1 MSSTWEIKQW
11 SLQDRLRLGSSPQRS
26 EEYHENGYRRVIC
39 NDPQANLQ
47 FKYQGNSVSTTKFN
61 LFTFLP
67 KGLFEQFRRLAN
79 LYFLVIAILSLAPT
93 SPIQPITNILPL
105 VLVLSISLSK
115 EAFEDWRRFRN
126 DKRINSSLVE
136 VLHGDSWVNITWS
149 ELVVGRLVRIKSNEY
164 FPADLVLLSTSN
176 DEGLCYIET
185 SNLDGESN
193 LKTRRALEQTW
204 KYGNSNEASKFTG
217 EIHCEHPNDSLYS
230 FTGNIIIGKETYPIS
245 VENVLLRGCSLK
257 NTSWIV
263 GIVIFAGHETKVM
276 KNALNVP
283 SKRSRLEKKID
294 KVIYY
299 LFGLLFTVALI
310 GGIGCGFFLNNNLW
324 YLQLGKGSGYI
335 FSAGST
341 VLVDVLMTIS
351 LITLYNTIIPISLY
365 VSIEIIKFIQ
375 STQFINKD
383 INMYDKE
390 TNMYAQARTSNLNDE
405 LGQVE
410 YIFSD
415 KTGTLTQNVMEF
427 HKCSIGGVI
436 YGSDISEPQ
445 RVGTST
451 KLPSEQIHENI
462 SESKF
467 HEKGFNF
474 YDERL
479 MGGAWRNEQNPE
491 ICKEF
496 FRCLAICH
504 SALPEGETTPEKI
517 KYLASSPDEVALIVA
532 AKRLGFFF
540 HRRTISSV
548 FVHESHVEGLGCI
561 RDVEYKILNVL
572 EFSSSRKR
580 QSIICVH
587 PSGQLVLYSKGAD
600 VAIYQ
605 RLENKKST
613 TALDTWS
620 YLEKFA
626 SAGHRTLCVAYR
638 FLDVD
643 MYNSW
648 NEKFMQAKSALAER
662 EEKINQVAELIEQ
675 QLILLGCVA
684 IEDKLQDGVAM
695 CISSLLEAGIKI
707 WVLTGDKL
715 ETAINVG
722 YAACLVRPETRQIII
737 SSDTKGDSAEVEIKN
752 WVKQQLIASLE
763 DRNTKDNNT
772 TLVIDGRCLTYAL
785 EPDVRETF
793 LKLSCQCFTVIC
805 CRVTPLQKAQV
816 TILIRHHARRVTLSI
831 GDGANDVSM
840 IQAAHVGV
848 AIRGQEGMQAV
859 MASDFAISQFR
870 FLTELLLVHGRLSYI
885 RISKVVTYFFY
896 KNITLT
902 MTQVWFTFVCGYSAA
917 NFYNDWYQAL
927 YNILFTSL
935 PALAIGILDEDLS
948 YAVSKQ
954 FPQLYKAGIDNLY
967 FRWQLLARWLLSS
980 VFQSFV
986 IFCFSIFTGFSGK
999 AHGKIL
1005 GQWDVGTL
1013 SFSCVVT
1020 TVNLELLIGNS
1031 FLTQWHFISIFGS
1044 IVIWFLFLL
1053 FFTSIYSFWDAKENI
1068 YGQLIVPVSTL
1079 DFWLTLLF
1087 ASVAALAVD
1096 FAFEGFRR
1104 RFMPYD
1110 YQIIQDMEHSGSND
1124 VVSERNERGPSAE
1137 LRARLLWPS

>member
-1 MSSTWEIKQW
+1 MGILLGRGLTKL
-11 SLQDRLRLGSSPQRS
+11 SLDLVGVSLHHTTSF
-26 EEYHENGYRRVIC
+26 YNH
-39 NDPQANLQ
+39 
-47 FKYQGNSVSTTKFN
+47 QGNSVSTTKFN

-79 LYFLVIAILSLAPT
+79 LYFLVIAILSLAPI

-105 VLVLSISLSK
+105 VLVLCISLSK

-136 VLHGDSWVNITWS
+136 VLHGDSWTNITWS
-149 ELVVGRLVRIKSNEY
+149 KLVVGNLVRIKSNEY

-176 DEGLCYIET
+176 DEGICYIET

-204 KYGNSNEASKFTG
+204 KYGNANEASKFTG

-230 FTGNIIIGKETYPIS
+230 FTGNLIIGKETYPIS

-257 NTSWIV
+257 NTSWTV

-294 KVIYY
+294 KVIYC
-299 LFGLLFTVALI
+299 LFGILFTIALI

-324 YLQLGKGSGYI
+324 YLQLDKDPGYI
-335 FSAGST
+335 FGAGST
-341 VLVDVLMTIS
+341 VLVDVFMTIS

-365 VSIEIIKFIQ
+365 VSIEIIKFFQ

-383 INMYDKE
+383 INMYHEE

-415 KTGTLTQNVMEF
+415 KTGTLTKNVMEF

-436 YGSDISEPQ
+436 YGSGISETQ

-451 KLPSEQIHENI
+451 TKLPPEQIHVKT
-462 SESKF
+462 SKSGF

-474 YDERL
+474 YDRRL

-517 KYLASSPDEVALIVA
+517 KYLASSPDEVALVVA
-532 AKRLGFFF
+532 AKKLGFFF
-540 HRRTISSV
+540 YRRTISSV
-548 FVHESHVEGLGCI
+548 FVRESHVEGLDCMQ
-561 RDVEYKILNVL
+561 DVEYKILNVL

-605 RLENKKST
+605 RLENNRST
-613 TALDTWS
+613 TALETWS

-648 NEKFMQAKSALAER
+648 NEKFMHAKSALTDR

-675 QLILLGCVA
+675 QLMLLGCVA
-684 IEDKLQDGVAM
+684 IEDKLQDGVAL
-695 CISSLLEAGIKI
+695 CIRSLLEAGIKI

-715 ETAINVG
+715 ETAVNVG
-722 YAACLVRPETRQIII
+722 YAACLISPETRQIII
-737 SSDTKGDSAEVEIKN
+737 SSDTKGDSTEVEIKN
-752 WVKQQLIASLE
+752 WIKQQLIASLE
-763 DRNTKDNNT
+763 DRNTKENNT

-785 EPDVRETF
+785 EPDLRENF

-816 TILIRHHARRVTLSI
+816 TILIRHYARRVTLSI

-896 KNITLT
+896 KNVALT
-902 MTQVWFTFVCGYSAA
+902 MTQVWFTFFSGYSGA
-917 NFYNDWYQAL
+917 NFYSDWYQSL

-935 PALAIGILDEDLS
+935 PAFAIGILDQDVS
-948 YAVSKQ
+948 TTVSKQ

-980 VFQSFV
+980 VFQSFI
-986 IFCFSIFTGFSGK
+986 IFYFSILTGFGGK
-999 AHGKIL
+999 VHGKIL

-1020 TVNLELLIGNS
+1020 IVNLQLLIGNS
-1031 FLTQWHFISIFGS
+1031 FLTHWHFISIFGS

-1053 FFTSIYSFWDAKENI
+1053 FFTSIYSFWDAEDNI

-1079 DFWLTLLF
+1079 DFWLILLL
-1087 ASVAALAVD
+1087 APVAALAVD
-1096 FAFEGFRR
+1096 LAFEGFRR

-1110 YQIIQDMEHSGSND
+1110 YQIIQDMEQSRSND
-1124 VVSERNERGPSAE
+1124 VVSERNEQRPSAE
-1137 LRARLLWPS
+1137 LRARLL

>member
-1 MSSTWEIKQW
+1 
-11 SLQDRLRLGSSPQRS
+11 
-26 EEYHENGYRRVIC
+26 
-39 NDPQANLQ
+39 
-47 FKYQGNSVSTTKFN
+47 
-61 LFTFLP
+61 
-67 KGLFEQFRRLAN
+67 
-79 LYFLVIAILSLAPT
+79 
-93 SPIQPITNILPL
+93 
-105 VLVLSISLSK
+105 
-115 EAFEDWRRFRN
+115 
-126 DKRINSSLVE
+126 
-136 VLHGDSWVNITWS
+136 
-149 ELVVGRLVRIKSNEY
+149 
-164 FPADLVLLSTSN
+164 
-176 DEGLCYIET
+176 
-185 SNLDGESN
+185 
-193 LKTRRALEQTW
+193 
-204 KYGNSNEASKFTG
+204 
-217 EIHCEHPNDSLYS
+217 
-230 FTGNIIIGKETYPIS
+230 
-245 VENVLLRGCSLK
+245 
-257 NTSWIV
+257 
-263 GIVIFAGHETKVM
+263 
-276 KNALNVP
+276 
-283 SKRSRLEKKID
+283 
-294 KVIYY
+294 
-299 LFGLLFTVALI
+299 
-310 GGIGCGFFLNNNLW
+310 
-324 YLQLGKGSGYI
+324 
-335 FSAGST
+335 
-341 VLVDVLMTIS
+341 MTIS

-375 STQFINKD
+375 STQLINKD

-427 HKCSIGGVI
+427 HMCSIGGVI
-436 YGSDISEPQ
+436 YGSDVSEAQ
-445 RVGTST
+445 TVGTFT
-451 KLPSEQIHENI
+451 AKQIHENRSK
-462 SESKF
+462 SEF

-474 YDERL
+474 YDRRL

-517 KYLASSPDEVALIVA
+517 KYIASSPDEVALVVA

-540 HRRTISSV
+540 HRRTISSI
-548 FVHESHVEGLGCI
+548 FVCESHVEEPGCI
-561 RDVEYKILNVL
+561 QDVEYKILNVL

-580 QSIICVH
+580 QSIICIH

-605 RLENKKST
+605 RLENSRST
-613 TALDTWS
+613 TALETWG

-648 NEKFMQAKSALAER
+648 NEKFVQAKSALTER

-695 CISSLLEAGIKI
+695 CIHSLLEAGIKI

-722 YAACLVRPETRQIII
+722 YAACLLSPETRQIII

-752 WVKQQLIASLE
+752 WVEQQLIASLD

-785 EPDVRETF
+785 EPDLRETF
-793 LKLSCQCFTVIC
+793 LKLSCRCFTVIC

-816 TILIRHHARRVTLSI
+816 TILIRHHARRRTLSI

-885 RISKVVTYFFY
+885 RISKVVIYFFY
-896 KNITLT
+896 KNMTLT
-902 MTQVWFTFVCGYSAA
+902 MTQVWFTFFSGYSAA

-935 PALAIGILDEDLS
+935 PALAIGILDQDVS
-948 YAVSKQ
+948 TAVSKQ

-980 VFQSFV
+980 VLQSFV
-986 IFCFSIFTGFSGK
+986 IFYLSILTGFDGK
-999 AHGKIL
+999 SNGKIL

-1020 TVNLELLIGNS
+1020 TVNLQLLIENS
-1031 FLTQWHFISIFGS
+1031 YLTHWHFISIFGS

-1053 FFTSIYSFWDAKENI
+1053 FFTSIYSFWDAKENV
-1068 YGQLIVPVSTL
+1068 YGQLIAPFSTL
-1079 DFWLTLLF
+1079 DFWLILLG
-1087 ASVAALAVD
+1087 ASVAALVFD

-1104 RFMPYD
+1104 IFMPYD
-1110 YQIIQDMEHSGSND
+1110 YQIIQEMENCRSND
-1124 VVSERNERGPSAE
+1124 VVSERNERRPSAE
-1137 LRARLLWPS
+1137 LRARLLSPS